1 MARPLSPDKRN
12 AILAAAAEA
21 VASLGTSAPTAK
33 IAGMAEIAEGT
44 LFSYFETKDVLLNEL
59 YIAIKSD
66 MAATILTGHR
76 PEDSLPDRWRD
87 VWNRYIDWGADHP
100 VKRKAVRQLAV
111 SDRITRKSWESAEN
125 AIREIS
131 TLLDESLRSGEF
143 RDQSR
148 EFLMSTM
155 EALAEMTLNFVA
167 REPERREHYKR
178 AGFETLWNA
187 ISRR

>member
-1 MARPLSPDKRN
+1 MARPLSIDKRN

-33 IAGMAEIAEGT
+33 IAAMAGIAEGT
-44 LFSYFETKDVLLNEL
+44 LFSYFETKDLLLNEL
-59 YIAIKSD
+59 YIAIKSE
-66 MAATILTGHR
+66 MAATILTTLR
-76 PEDSLPDRWRD
+76 PQDGPSDRWREL
-87 VWNRYIDWGADHP
+87 WNRYIDWGADHP

-111 SDRITRKSWESAEN
+111 SDRITRESLKSAEN
-125 AIREIS
+125 AIREVS
-131 TLLDESLRSGEF
+131 TLLDESLRSGEL

-148 EFLMSTM
+148 EFLLSTM

-167 REPERREHYKR
+167 REPKRREHYKR